1 MRGRLSCGQLVRLDT
16 FCVEIEFSLLL
27 VEFDLPGLPF
37 GTYEEETEQCSDERN
52 AQAYRRSDN
61 HREWWAIIVIVLA
74 RGSSSR
80 LTSTDHQCSRKER
93 FEVTGIETTLWRC
106 KGCTSLGSGIKVS
119 TAGECFKCFGGAAET
134 LTLHQ

>member
-16 FCVEIEFSLLL
+16 LCVEIEFSLLL
-27 VEFDLPGLPF
+27 VEFGLPF
-37 GTYEEETEQCSDERN
+37 GTYEEVETEQYSDDRN
-52 AQAYRRSDN
+52 AKAHRRTDN
-61 HREWWAIIVIVLA
+61 HREWWAIIVIVFA

-93 FEVTGIETTLWRC
+93 FEVTGIKTTLWRC

-119 TAGECFKCFGGAAET
+119 TAGGCFRGGR
-134 LTLHQ
+134 